1 MRDASSCVG
10 KQPSAPEVNVTFAR
24 GRTDPYYFDLYA
36 GQYADPRGIPL
47 WSSKEFRCN
56 GLRVKV
62 TQRASP
68 VRGQSERCSCPR
80 ALHRPGYKQF
90 PCMYD
95 IKLRYEW
102 WEKAGRWGSMSER
115 SFAPS
120 QKPRN
125 PQALPCCGFRR
136 FRLLSRRRSTASL
149 AACLQ
154 MFLVLVGPGHHQ
166 LVTANHLAP

>member
-1 MRDASSCVG
+1 MNTEPWVTAEQVAQHLGVVKDTVYRWRERKGLPAHKIGRLWKFQLSEVG
-10 KQPSAPEVNVTFAR
+10 ANRENGKNRTLSHSVCLVEVV
-24 GRTDPYYFDLYA
+24 
-36 GQYADPRGIPL
+36 
-47 WSSKEFRCN
+47 S
-56 GLRVKV
+56 
-62 TQRASP
+62 
-68 VRGQSERCSCPR
+68 
-80 ALHRPGYKQF
+80 
-90 PCMYD
+90 YD
-95 IKLRYEW
+95 IKPWYKW
-102 WEKAGRWGSMSER
+102 WANNGGRGRISER

-166 LVTANHLAP
+166 LVTANHLVP